1 MHPGAQDPASPLE
14 EYRAYLH
21 LLARV
26 QLRAERQGKLDASD
40 LVQETLLK
48 AHHKRDQFRGGT
60 DQEMAAW
67 LRQILAHTMADA
79 TRRLRLEETYGPH
92 LESSLD
98 ESASRLEAWLATD
111 SSSPSEHAIRQEQL
125 LRLVQ
130 ALGQLPEDQRT
141 AVELKHLQGWSMEA
155 IGTHMGKT
163 RAAVGGLLRRA
174 VKELRAILDDQA

>member
-1 MHPGAQDPASPLE
+1 MHPIAPDQASPLE
-14 EYRAYLH
+14 EYRDYLH

-26 QLRAERQGKLDASD
+26 QLRAELRGKLDPSD

-60 DQEMAAW
+60 HKEMAGW

-79 TRRLRLEETYGPH
+79 ARRLRLEETCGPH
-92 LESSLD
+92 LESSLE
-98 ESASRLEAWLATD
+98 ESASRLEVWLATD
-111 SSSPSEHAIRQEQL
+111 SSSPSERAMRQEEL
-125 LRLVQ
+125 LRLAR

-141 AVELKHLQGWSMEA
+141 ALELKHLQGWSVEA

-163 RAAVGGLLRRA
+163 KAAVGGLLRRA
-174 VKELRAILDDQA
+174 VKKLRTILHDRP